1 MILSGA
7 DVRQYI
13 AHGGLHFDPPLQDD
27 QFQQNGVDMIVKE
40 VDSINVSPGGFTLGV
55 TREVITMPNDLMAFV
70 HLRSTWA
77 RHGWLIPPTIIDAGF
92 HGDITLEITKVGGP
106 GYVPVGKRFAHIIFA
121 KLSTPSEPYN
131 GKYQGQRGITRAR

>member
-7 DVRQYI
+7 DLRQYI
-13 AHGGLHFDPPLQDD
+13 KHGGLTFTPELHDD
-27 QFQQNGVDMIVKE
+27 QFQQNGIDMIVSSVE
-40 VDSINVSPGGFTLGV
+40 TELVTPGGFTLGV
-55 TREVITMPNDLMAFV
+55 TREVVKMPNDLMAFV

-77 RHGWLIPPTIIDAGF
+77 RQGWLIPPTIIDAGF
-92 HGDITLEITKVGGP
+92 EGDITLEITKVGGP
-106 GYVPVGKRFAHIIFA
+106 GYVPVGQRFAHVVFA